1 MKLIRREQFMNEE
14 NYLETKKYRLLLEY
28 SKPQENLFLKIC
40 GVEISTINKSFG
52 PTIRAGYHL
61 HAVLSGEGVLEVN
74 GKSTAVHAGQL
85 FVEKPGEMTYYEANC
100 KQPWTYCWMAFDGPL
115 AGYLME
121 QAGFVEGVNV
131 KSSYVDM
138 NEYYKIVDKLLNHA
152 ELSLA
157 GGIKRLG
164 YLYEFISLA
173 IESNNLSENHR
184 KTSSYSAETY
194 INYAIDFIHN
204 NYSSIKVADISNFI
218 GINRSYFSTLFKN
231 QVGISPRDYLYR
243 VRLIKGAQLLNDTS
257 LSIQNIAEMVGYEN
271 PLTFS
276 KAFKSAYGVSP
287 KYYRMQPE
295 EERVILESI

>member
-1 MKLIRREQFMNEE
+1 MNEE
-14 NYLETKKYRLLLEY
+14 NYMETKKYRLLLEY
-28 SKPQENLFLKIC
+28 SKPQDNLFLKMC

-85 FVEKPGEMTYYEANC
+85 FVEKPGEMTYYETNR
-100 KQPWTYCWMAFDGPL
+100 KQPWTYCWMTFDGPL

-138 NEYYKIVDKLLNHA
+138 NEYYKIVDRLLNHA

-287 KYYRMQPE
+287 KYYRLQPE

>member
-1 MKLIRREQFMNEE
+1 MNEE

-194 INYAIDFIHN
+194 VNYAIDFIHN
-204 NYSSIKVADISNFI
+204 NYSSIKVADISNYI

-295 EERVILESI
+295 EERIILESI